1 MTEKEAIKH
10 LQVYRQTVGHM
21 IDYCKNF
28 EPNEDISGY
37 LDKKE
42 TFDIAINA
50 LEEIQQYREMEEKL
64 HKAYGVHGNLLPM
77 VVNQICAHDGVDIGS
92 PVKSQ
97 LLTNEDVDKWEQ
109 YKSIGTVEEC
119 REAVEKQ
126 KAKKPIHQHN
136 PYLSQILCP
145 ICGEVVGCVVE
156 GMEHPEQ
163 IEYCTECGQHILKDW
178 SEEE

>member
-1 MTEKEAIKH
+1 MEIIEAIKI
-10 LQVYRQTVGHM
+10 L
-21 IDYCKNF
+21 I
-28 EPNEDISGY
+28 NESPGCGEKMTYTEGEKCEAYDA
-37 LDKKE
+37 
-42 TFDIAINA
+42 AIKA
-50 LEEIQQYREMEEKL
+50 LEEIQQYREIGTIENLKL
-64 HKAYGVHGNLLPM
+64 WISLFGLAGFDEL
-77 VVNQICAHDGVDIGS
+77 AS
-92 PVKSQ
+92 
-97 LLTNEDVDKWEQ
+97 
-109 YKSIGTVEEC
+109 YKRIGTVEEC